1 MQNEHNTRQP
11 LPEQKNP
18 IKFNTSS
25 VKTKFAAYQLVM
37 VQSKI
42 QALIAKEVE
51 AIQNIPIDGI
61 IQNAIEIIYEQVH
74 VKHGKVVVSGMGKA
88 GQIGVNIATTL
99 ASTGTPAIF
108 LHPSESQHGDLGMVQ
123 ENDILLLISNS
134 GKTRE
139 IIELEHLVKRIYP
152 EIKII
157 GLTGNPEGEL
167 ANFSDVTLLTGN
179 PKEICPLG
187 LAPTTSTTVMTVVG
201 DVLVVLMEEK
211 IGFTKEQYALRHH
224 SGYLGS
230 KARGN
235 E

>member
-1 MQNEHNTRQP
+1 
-11 LPEQKNP
+11 
-18 IKFNTSS
+18 
-25 VKTKFAAYQLVM
+25 M

-61 IQNAIEIIYEQVH
+61 IQNAIELIHEQVH
-74 VKHGKVVVSGMGKA
+74 VKRGKLVVSGMGKA